1 MCSGIVPYTTTTRN
15 PRHQRTSSRMAS
27 SGSKVVGAKLTIALP
42 TDEKGNLSLPT
53 QSPSVSSPV
62 PTAHSLQEDQPG
74 DFDPSIGAKPCSP
87 FYCHPTTTTSREQL
101 RCDAQLPGRGYG
113 SQDLES
119 GMRTPAKRSMDIT
132 KPQCSKL
139 WQQKQKRR
147 HRDCFKALTKKQRMV
162 VKIVIAILIVGT
174 MVGIAVGI
182 TAAVGG
188 GVWRANNR
196 QTSIGS

>member
-1 MCSGIVPYTTTTRN
+1 
-15 PRHQRTSSRMAS
+15 MAS
-27 SGSKVVGAKLTIALP
+27 SERTVVGAKLTIALP
-42 TDEKGNLSLPT
+42 TDEKGTLPLLST

-62 PTAHSLQEDQPG
+62 PTAHSLQEDHAA

-101 RCDAQLPGRGYG
+101 RCDAQLPGRGYC

-119 GMRTPAKRSMDIT
+119 GMRTPAKRSMDIS
-132 KPQCSKL
+132 KPQSSKL
-139 WQQKQKRR
+139 WQQKEKRR
-147 HRDCFKALTKKQRMV
+147 RCDYFKALSRKQRMA
-162 VKIVIAILIVGT
+162 VKIFIAILIVGT